1 MSKQAPIDPLPH
13 IKVLAASVRLPD
25 QPMATFRALD
35 AAMDAVIG
43 HTYITVL
50 LYHAELREIERFY
63 SSNLEAYPL
72 AGRKDVPESDWT
84 EKLLTRQECFIGY
97 DENDMKKYFFDH
109 QLIHSLG
116 CDAILNVPVV
126 YDGVTLGTIN
136 LVHEEGWYEEGDT
149 EIALTLA
156 SIAVPAFL
164 QIAGQ

>member
-1 MSKQAPIDPLPH
+1 MSKQAPIDPLLH

-97 DENDMKKYFFDH
+97 DANDMKKYFFDH